1 MNADL
6 IISEGREGDIIT
18 ANQRIIIKAHFHGD
32 IANPNGQ
39 VFVEHGGKVKGDIV
53 CKNGLVVIEN
63 GGYVKGDI
71 VCKELDIKEGGE
83 HKGDA
88 VTGR

>member
-1 MNADL
+1 MADI
-6 IISEGREGDIIT
+6 IISEERKEDIVT
-18 ANQRIIIKAHFHGD
+18 ANQRIIIRAHFHGD
-32 IANPNGQ
+32 IVNKNGQ
-39 VFVEHGGKVKGDIV
+39 IFVERGGKVKGDIV
-53 CKNGLVVIEN
+53 CKNGIVVIEN

-83 HKGDA
+83 HKGDV

>member
-1 MNADL
+1 MGDL
-6 IISEGREGDIIT
+6 IISEEKVEDIVT
-18 ANQRIIIKAHFHGD
+18 AGQRIIIKAHFHGD
-32 IANPNGQ
+32 IVNGGGSI
-39 VFVEHGGKVKGDIV
+39 FVEHKGKVKGYIV
-53 CKNGLVVIEN
+53 CKGGIVVIEN